1 MCPFLYDDGLCY
13 AFITAKRSLGGQDTN
28 DTKVYNP
35 ELMDTIRPD
44 SKLRDKAQY
53 AKEPNLSSEDI
64 VARVKALSKT
74 CFENVSKVVDENGK
88 PKVMYHGSPTAG
100 IREFKMGQALYGEGA
115 FYTSSPEEAIEEY
128 TGLDADDFED
138 MDDMDAAAVEQGLLY
153 EVFLNIP
160 DEQRFYE
167 RQGGV
172 M

>member
-1 MCPFLYDDGLCY
+1 MYNDDAGHADLELLRFLCPFLYDDGLCY

-35 ELMDTIRPD
+35 ELMDTIRLD

-115 FYTSSPEEAIEEY
+115 FFTSSPEEAI
-128 TGLDADDFED
+128 L
-138 MDDMDAAAVEQGLLY
+138 
-153 EVFLNIP
+153 
-160 DEQRFYE
+160 
-167 RQGGV
+167 
-172 M
+172 